1 MTWNK
6 IIEEIG
12 KIRKFVIIVN
22 NDESKEGSK
31 KLKVHDYSKENGKS
45 FVL

>member
-12 KIRKFVIIVN
+12 KIRKFVTIVN
-22 NDESKEGSK
+22 NDVSKEGK